1 MLREGFSKPGYD
13 FVSRFRSNFQC
24 THWLG
29 VVQMNNTLIQQDFLF
44 NRKQFTITTE
54 GIHVK
59 SRRFLNNNEYFLNF
73 EDIGLKAI
81 KKRQGKLGWLVGI
94 IAFVMLAFVVL
105 VAQLR
110 GADVEPEAFGVYLG
124 IAAIFTAGYL
134 VTYERLCYLT
144 NNDNSNSVIFLL
156 DNPNQTVFESFL
168 TDLKT
173 ARKTYLLRKY
183 RSFSRLLSFE
193 QQYNQL
199 QWLYSTSTISTAEY
213 EASLSEL
220 NNLFNTTGTIRGFQS
235 SR

>member
-1 MLREGFSKPGYD
+1 MDG
-13 FVSRFRSNFQC
+13 
-24 THWLG
+24 
-29 VVQMNNTLIQQDFLF
+29 TLIQQNFLF
-44 NRKQFTITTE
+44 NRKQFVITTE

-73 EDIGLKAI
+73 EDIGLKII
-81 KKRQGKLGWLVGI
+81 KKRQGKLGWLLGI
-94 IAFVMLAFVVL
+94 IAFTALAFAVL

-110 GADVEPEAFGVYLG
+110 GSDVEAEAFAVYFG

-134 VTYERLCYLT
+134 LTYERLCYLT
-144 NNDNSNSVIFLL
+144 NNDNSNSIIFLL
-156 DNPNQTVFESFL
+156 DRPNQAVFENFL
-168 TDLKT
+168 DELKA

-183 RSFSRLLSFE
+183 SNFSRLLSFE

-213 EASLSEL
+213 ETSLSEL

-235 SR
+235 GR